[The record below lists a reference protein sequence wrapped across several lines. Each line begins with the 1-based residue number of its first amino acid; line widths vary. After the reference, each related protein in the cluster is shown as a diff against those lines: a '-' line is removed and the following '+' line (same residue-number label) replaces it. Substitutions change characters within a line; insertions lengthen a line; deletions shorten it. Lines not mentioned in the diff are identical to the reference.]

1 MILKEKN
8 LQRIKDVFQDMI
20 DNQDYANEI
29 WYKENPDDRL
39 EFDVVI
45 KLISRLIF
53 KIKLIDK

>member
-39 EFDVVI
+39 EFEVVI

-53 KIKLIDK
+53 KIKPIDK

>member
-29 WYKENPDDRL
+29 WYKENPDDKL
-39 EFDVVI
+39 EFEVVI

>member
-1 MILKEKN
+1 MKLKEKN

-29 WYKENPDDRL
+29 WYKENPDDKL
-39 EFDVVI
+39 EFEVVI

-53 KIKLIDK
+53 KIKPIDK

>member
-8 LQRIKDVFQDMI
+8 LQRIKDVFQDMV

-39 EFDVVI
+39 EFEVVI

>member
-8 LQRIKDVFQDMI
+8 LQRIKDVFQDMV

-29 WYKENPDDRL
+29 WYKENPDDKL
-39 EFDVVI
+39 EFEVVI

-53 KIKLIDK
+53 KIKPIDK

>member
-1 MILKEKN
+1 MRLKEKN
-8 LQRIKDVFQDMI
+8 LQRIKYVFQDMI

-39 EFDVVI
+39 EFEAVI

>member
-1 MILKEKN
+1 MRLKEKN

-39 EFDVVI
+39 EFEVVI

>member
-8 LQRIKDVFQDMI
+8 LQKIKDVFQDMI

-29 WYKENPDDRL
+29 WYKENPDDKL
-39 EFDVVI
+39 EFEVVI

-53 KIKLIDK
+53 KIKPIDK

>member
-8 LQRIKDVFQDMI
+8 LQRIKYVFQDMI

-39 EFDVVI
+39 EFEVVI

-53 KIKLIDK
+53 KIKPIDK

>member
-29 WYKENPDDRL
+29 WYKENPDDKL
-39 EFDVVI
+39 EFEVVI

-53 KIKLIDK
+53 KIKPIDK

>member
-20 DNQDYANEI
+20 DNQGYANEI
-29 WYKENPDDRL
+29 WYKENPDDKL
-39 EFDVVI
+39 EFEVVI

-53 KIKLIDK
+53 KIKPIDK

>member
-39 EFDVVI
+39 EFEVVI

>member
-8 LQRIKDVFQDMI
+8 LQKIKDVFQDMV

-39 EFDVVI
+39 EFEVVI

>member
-8 LQRIKDVFQDMI
+8 LQKIKDVFQDMV

-39 EFDVVI
+39 EFEVVT

-53 KIKLIDK
+53 KIKPIDK

>member
-8 LQRIKDVFQDMI
+8 LQKIKDVFQDMV

-29 WYKENPDDRL
+29 WYKENPDDKL
-39 EFDVVI
+39 EFEVVI

>member
-8 LQRIKDVFQDMI
+8 LQRIKDVFQDMV

-29 WYKENPDDRL
+29 WYKENPDDKL
-39 EFDVVI
+39 EFEVVI

>member
-8 LQRIKDVFQDMI
+8 LQKIKDVFQDMV

-29 WYKENPDDRL
+29 WYKENPDDKL
-39 EFDVVI
+39 EFEVVI

-53 KIKLIDK
+53 KIKPIDK

>member
-8 LQRIKDVFQDMI
+8 LQKIKDVFQDMI

-39 EFDVVI
+39 EFEVVI